1 MADQGYGEGASPA
14 GSHARSHGSPQPPLW
29 YTAAVPVLLAVLAG
43 VMVIA
48 GS

>member
-1 MADQGYGEGASPA
+1 MTDQPYGDGASPA
-14 GSHARSHGSPQPPLW
+14 ASQPPAHGSPQPPLW